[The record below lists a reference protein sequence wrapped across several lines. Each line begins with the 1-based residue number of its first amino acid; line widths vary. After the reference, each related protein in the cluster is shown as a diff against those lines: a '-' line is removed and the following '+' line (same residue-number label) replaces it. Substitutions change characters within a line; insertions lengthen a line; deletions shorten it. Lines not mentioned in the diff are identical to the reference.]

1 MSENWR
7 DDPLE
12 FTAPVRSKSFL
23 HDMGY
28 ENPDEIRVK
37 FLLVG
42 RIRSIIQERK
52 LRQSDIVRLAAS
64 YDDASLKQPDI
75 SRILN
80 GNVKGYSDWRLMRL
94 LNALGEDVRL
104 ITMPAKTDRATIDV
118 IDHQELMVVG

>member
-1 MSENWR
+1 
-7 DDPLE
+7 
-12 FTAPVRSKSFL
+12 
-23 HDMGY
+23 MGY

>member
-1 MSENWR
+1 
-7 DDPLE
+7 
-12 FTAPVRSKSFL
+12 
-23 HDMGY
+23 MGY

-52 LRQSDIVRLAAS
+52 LRQSDVVRLAAA

-118 IDHQELMVVG
+118 IDHQELMAVG

>member
-12 FTAPVRSKSFL
+12 FTAPVRSKNFL

-52 LRQSDIVRLAAS
+52 LRQSDVV
-64 YDDASLKQPDI
+64 KQPDI

-118 IDHQELMVVG
+118 IDHQELMAVG